1 MKRAVVFIAVLF
13 SCATL
18 AAQTATIP
26 TVDQMVALKRAASP
40 AISPDG
46 KLVAY
51 TIREANWDE
60 NSFDTQIWL
69 ADAASAQIRQLTRSK
84 KSSSSPV
91 WSPDGRQLAF
101 ISDRSD
107 KRQIYLIDPAGGEA
121 QVLTSVET
129 GVNSLQ
135 WSPDGTR
142 IAFTA
147 SEPKS

>member
-1 MKRAVVFIAVLF
+1 MKRAALFVAVLF
-13 SCATL
+13 TCAAA

-51 TIREANWDE
+51 TVRETNWDE
-60 NSFDTQIWL
+60 NSFDTQIWI
-69 ADAASAQIRQLTRSK
+69 ADTATGQARQLTRSK

-107 KRQIYLIDPAGGEA
+107 KRQIYVIEPA
-121 QVLTSVET
+121 
-129 GVNSLQ
+129 
-135 WSPDGTR
+135 
-142 IAFTA
+142 
-147 SEPKS
+147 